1 MREKSRASSL
11 VSSRGIKIEKMK
23 YDPKMFARKGKKKC
37 CGR

>member
-11 VSSRGIKIEKMK
+11 VSSRGIKIEKVK
-23 YDPKMFARKGKKKC
+23 YDPKMFERKGKKKC